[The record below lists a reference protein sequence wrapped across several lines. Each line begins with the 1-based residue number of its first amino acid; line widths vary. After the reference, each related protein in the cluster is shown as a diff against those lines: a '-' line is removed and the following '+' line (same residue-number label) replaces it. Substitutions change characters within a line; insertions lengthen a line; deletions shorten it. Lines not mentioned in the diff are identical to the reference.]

1 MFDRWR
7 YQFAQFMQGRY
18 GVDKLNRA
26 LSVAAMVLIV
36 LDLFVRIRI
45 FWYIALALLVWMYVR
60 MFSRNIP
67 ARYREGQKYEE
78 YAVKFRGKMQPFW
91 YKLTHLKETWAT
103 MQAQKKANEGYHIY
117 KCPRC
122 SQKIRIPKGKGHI
135 MVRCPKCQFE

>member
-67 ARYREGQKYEE
+67 ARYREGQK
-78 YAVKFRGKMQPFW
+78 
-91 YKLTHLKETWAT
+91 ETWAT

-135 MVRCPKCQFE
+135 MVRCPKCQFEFHKKS